1 MNVLNTL
8 RFVLLA
14 GVAACAASAR
24 ADYWLNWR
32 ADETNPYK
40 FDYAMVAVNT
50 GSGYSDY
57 LKSTTVPDADAFI
70 ADEGGFSHNKENP
83 TGTTVVG
90 NGTAANDYL
99 FRVELYDMDGELLAA
114 SSSISWATAIDK
126 SYGTVDVMHPAAEA
140 WVATGFH
147 VVPEPTSGMLFL
159 LGLASLALRRKRV
172 EG

>member
-1 MNVLNTL
+1 MNTFGADDGGISYDMGKTL
-8 RFVLLA
+8 
-14 GVAACAASAR
+14 
-24 ADYWLNWR
+24 
-32 ADETNPYK
+32 
-40 FDYAMVAVNT
+40 
-50 GSGYSDY
+50 
-57 LKSTTVPDADAFI
+57 
-70 ADEGGFSHNKENP
+70 
-83 TGTTVVG
+83 GTTVVG
-90 NGTAANDYL
+90 SGTAANDYL

>member
-40 FDYAMVAVNT
+40 FDYAMVAVDK

-57 LKSTTVPDADAFI
+57 LKSMTVPDADAFA
-70 ADEGGFSHNKENP
+70 ADDGGYSHNKGNP

-90 NGTAANDYL
+90 SGTAADDYQ
-99 FRVELYDMDGELLAA
+99 FRVELYNMDGELLAA
-114 SSSISWATAIDK
+114 SSSINWANAIAN

-147 VVPEPTSGMLFL
+147 TVPEPTSGMLFL

-172 EG
+172 

>member
-1 MNVLNTL
+1 MNVLKTL

-32 ADETNPYK
+32 ADNTAPYE

-50 GSGYSDY
+50 GSGYSDNY
-57 LKSTTVPDADAFI
+57 LMSKDFLGVNTFGAD
-70 ADEGGFSHNKENP
+70 DGGISYDMGK
-83 TGTTVVG
+83 TLGTTVVG
-90 NGTAANDYL
+90 SGTAANDYL
-99 FRVELYDMDGELLAA
+99 FRVELYDADGELLAA

-147 VVPEPTSGMLFL
+147 AVPEPTSGMLFL
-159 LGLASLALRRKRV
+159 LGLASLALRRRRV
-172 EG
+172 